1 METTTTTRNAANV
14 DLNLRPGYDREIE
27 EIADYVLDYQV
38 DSTEA
43 WDTAR
48 LCLMDALGCAM
59 LALRF
64 PECTKHLGPFVEGTT
79 VPHGSRVPGT
89 HFRLDPVKA
98 AWDLGC
104 LIRWLDYNDTW
115 LAAEWGHPSDNL
127 GGILAVADHLAQKAL
142 AAGKEPLR
150 MRTVLEALV
159 KAYEIQGVLALKN
172 SFNRVGLDH
181 VILVKVASTAV
192 VAKLMGADR
201 EQMLSAISH
210 AWVDGHSLRTY
221 RHAPNAGSRKSW
233 AAGDATSRAVHLAD
247 IALRGEMGIPAA
259 LTAPQWGFYDVLFS
273 KTNRDQQIKPETER
287 RFQLERPYG
296 SYVVENI
303 LFKISFPAEFHSQT
317 ACEAAM
323 VLHPQVRERL
333 DEIERIEITTH
344 DSAIRIIS
352 KAGPLANPADRDH
365 CLQYM
370 VAVPLAFGSLTAE
383 HYEDEFHQAH
393 PVIDQ
398 LRDRMVISEDPQ
410 FSRDYYDPEIRS
422 IANAVQ
428 VFFRDGTYTDRVE
441 IHFPVGHRQR
451 RAEGVPLLEEKFRN
465 NLATR
470 FVPARS
476 DRILALFDS
485 PERLLQTPV
494 NEFVELF
501 VG

>member
-1 METTTTTRNAANV
+1 
-14 DLNLRPGYDREIE
+14 
-27 EIADYVLDYQV
+27 
-38 DSTEA
+38 
-43 WDTAR
+43 
-48 LCLMDALGCAM
+48 
-59 LALRF
+59 
-64 PECTKHLGPFVEGTT
+64 
-79 VPHGSRVPGT
+79 
-89 HFRLDPVKA
+89 
-98 AWDLGC
+98 
-104 LIRWLDYNDTW
+104 
-115 LAAEWGHPSDNL
+115 
-127 GGILAVADHLAQKAL
+127 
-142 AAGKEPLR
+142 
-150 MRTVLEALV
+150 
-159 KAYEIQGVLALKN
+159 
-172 SFNRVGLDH
+172 
-181 VILVKVASTAV
+181 
-192 VAKLMGADR
+192 
-201 EQMLSAISH
+201 
-210 AWVDGHSLRTY
+210 
-221 RHAPNAGSRKSW
+221 
-233 AAGDATSRAVHLAD
+233 
-247 IALRGEMGIPAA
+247 
-259 LTAPQWGFYDVLFS
+259 
-273 KTNRDQQIKPETER
+273 
-287 RFQLERPYG
+287 
-296 SYVVENI
+296 
-303 LFKISFPAEFHSQT
+303 
-317 ACEAAM
+317 
-323 VLHPQVRERL
+323 
-333 DEIERIEITTH
+333 ITTH

-494 NEFVELF
+494 NE
-501 VG
+501 